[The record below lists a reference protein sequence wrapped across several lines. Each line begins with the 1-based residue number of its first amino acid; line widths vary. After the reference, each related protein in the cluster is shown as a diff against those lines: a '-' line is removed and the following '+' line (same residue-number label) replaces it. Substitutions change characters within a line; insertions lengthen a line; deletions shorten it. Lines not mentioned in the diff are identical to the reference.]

1 MVNQETKLLPQA
13 YHRFSRF
20 EYHFAKHSKNFGAIG
35 QDAYYN
41 RAINLMESK
50 VGNEIMGFTNSSGYT
65 FRMNQRTGEFGIMRP
80 NGVIETYYRR
90 INSPIEYWQTQ
101 IIKYGK

>member
-1 MVNQETKLLPQA
+1 
-13 YHRFSRF
+13 
-20 EYHFAKHSKNFGAIG
+20 
-35 QDAYYN
+35 
-41 RAINLMESK
+41 
-50 VGNEIMGFTNSSGYT
+50 MGFTNSSGYT

-90 INSPIEYWQTQ
+90 INSPLEYWQTQ